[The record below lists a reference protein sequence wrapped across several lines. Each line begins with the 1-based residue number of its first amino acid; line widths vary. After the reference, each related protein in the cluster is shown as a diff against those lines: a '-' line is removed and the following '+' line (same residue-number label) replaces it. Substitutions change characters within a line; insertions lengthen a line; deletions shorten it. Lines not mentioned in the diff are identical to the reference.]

1 MNKAASDRN
10 VSERRL
16 ERMMEL
22 VVMLRAKRVPMSAD
36 EIHKQMRRQIKDC
49 YPEDIANF
57 RRVFERD
64 KEDLR
69 KMGVPIKVGTVP
81 ATDPPQQGYIIR
93 DQDYYLCDLT
103 PQEYAA
109 LCVARGM
116 VSLEGSSGEDAIL
129 RRLGGEGGPDSRP
142 ESRSVSGAAKGSG
155 SWSASLQSPAPLLT
169 LFRAVAEHRTVK
181 FEYDAGAGSTSRKV
195 LAGRLDYVRGE
206 WYLTGFD
213 YLRDAERTFNLR
225 FIGDD
230 LEVLEA
236 GARSGGGAKASGSA
250 ADPVAD
256 LAVDPA
262 VDPAALGIR
271 SKPWEVPREE
281 PVTAK
286 LLVESPL
293 VGWAVRQLGEEAV
306 AERRADGG
314 AVFEARVGDP
324 EEFFRFVGF
333 FLEDAEILEPAG
345 LRQRFAKRLEALAQG

>member
-1 MNKAASDRN
+1 MSSESRT

-22 VVMLRAKRVPMSAD
+22 VVLLRAKRVPMSAD
-36 EIHKQMRRQIKDC
+36 EIHKQMRRQIRDC
-49 YPEDIANF
+49 YPEDLANF
-57 RRVFERD
+57 RRLFERD

-129 RRLGGEGGPDSRP
+129 RRFGGEGG
-142 ESRSVSGAAKGSG
+142 AG
-155 SWSASLQSPAPLLT
+155 SWSASLQSPPLLLT
-169 LFRAVAEHRTVK
+169 LFRAVAEHQTVK

-195 LAGRLDYVRGE
+195 VAGRLDYVRGE

-225 FIGDD
+225 FIGDG
-230 LEVLEA
+230 LKVLEA
-236 GARSGGGAKASGSA
+236 DVRGRGETEPSSRLARTAVGSSVTSV
-250 ADPVAD
+250 ADPS
-256 LAVDPA
+256 
-262 VDPAALGIR
+262 ALGIR

-281 PVTAK
+281 PLTAK
-286 LLVESPL
+286 LLVEAPL
-293 VGWAVRQLGEEAV
+293 VGWATRQLGEEAV
-306 AERRADGG
+306 AERQAGGG
-314 AVFEARVGDP
+314 AVFKIRVGDP

-333 FLEDAEILEPAG
+333 FLDDAEILEPAS
-345 LRQRFAKRLEALAQG
+345 LRQRFMKRLAVLAEG

>member
-1 MNKAASDRN
+1 MNKVASDRN

-22 VVMLRAKRVPMSAD
+22 VVLLRAKRVPMSAD
-36 EIHKQMRRQIKDC
+36 EIHKQMRRQIRDC

-81 ATDPPQQGYIIR
+81 ATDPPLQGYIIR

-129 RRLGGEGGPDSRP
+129 RRFGGEGEQDSL
-142 ESRSVSGAAKGSG
+142 SASLSA

-169 LFRAVAEHRTVK
+169 LFRAVAEQRTVK
-181 FEYDAGAGSTSRKV
+181 FGYDAGAGSTSRRV
-195 LAGRLDYVRGE
+195 AAGRLDYVRGE

-236 GARSGGGAKASGSA
+236 GARGRGGAEASARAGDPSAALA
-250 ADPVAD
+250 ADPSAD
-256 LAVDPA
+256 PTS
-262 VDPAALGIR
+262 LGIR

-286 LLVESPL
+286 LLVEAPL
-293 VGWAVRQLGEEAV
+293 VGWALRQLGEEAV
-306 AERRADGG
+306 ADRQADG
-314 AVFEARVGDP
+314 ATVFEARVGDP

-333 FLEDAEILEPAG
+333 FLEDAEILKPAS
-345 LRQRFAKRLEALAQG
+345 LRQRFVKRLEALAQS

>member
-22 VVMLRAKRVPMSAD
+22 VVVLRAKRVPMSAD
-36 EIHKQMRRQIKDC
+36 EIHKQMRRQIRDC

-69 KMGVPIKVGTVP
+69 KMGVPIIVGTVP

-103 PQEYAA
+103 QQEYAA

-129 RRLGGEGGPDSRP
+129 RRFGGEGGPDSEAPR
-142 ESRSVSGAAKGSG
+142 GSA
-155 SWSASLQSPAPLLT
+155 SWSASLQSPAPLLA

-225 FIGDD
+225 FIADD

-236 GARSGGGAKASGSA
+236 GTRGGGRPEAAGSA
-250 ADPVAD
+250 ADPA
-256 LAVDPA
+256 A
-262 VDPAALGIR
+262 DPAALGIR

-314 AVFEARVGDP
+314 AIFEARVGDP

-333 FLEDAEILEPAG
+333 FLEDAEILEPAS

>member
-1 MNKAASDRN
+1 MNKAAPDRN

-36 EIHKQMRRQIKDC
+36 EIHKQMRRQIRDC

-129 RRLGGEGGPDSRP
+129 RRFGGEGGPDSGAG
-142 ESRSVSGAAKGSG
+142 SRTISGSA

-169 LFRAVAEHRTVK
+169 LFRAVAEQQTVK
-181 FEYDAGAGSTSRKV
+181 FGYDAGAGSTSRKV
-195 LAGRLDYVRGE
+195 AAGRLDYVRGE

-236 GARSGGGAKASGSA
+236 GARGRGGAEAAGSA
-250 ADPVAD
+250 ADPAG
-256 LAVDPA
+256 DPA
-262 VDPAALGIR
+262 GDPAALGIR

-286 LLVESPL
+286 LLVEAPL

-324 EEFFRFVGF
+324 EVFFRFVGF

-345 LRQRFAKRLEALAQG
+345 LRQRFVKRLEALAQG

>member
-36 EIHKQMRRQIKDC
+36 EIHKQMRRQIRDC

-69 KMGVPIKVGTVP
+69 KMGVPIIVGTVP

-129 RRLGGEGGPDSRP
+129 RRFGGEGGADSEAPR
-142 ESRSVSGAAKGSG
+142 GSA
-155 SWSASLQSPAPLLT
+155 SWSASLQSPAPLLA

-236 GARSGGGAKASGSA
+236 GARGRGGAEASARAGDLSAALA
-250 ADPVAD
+250 ADPSAD
-256 LAVDPA
+256 PTS
-262 VDPAALGIR
+262 LGIR

-286 LLVESPL
+286 LLVEAPL
-293 VGWAVRQLGEEAV
+293 VGWALRQLGEEAV
-306 AERRADGG
+306 ADRQADG
-314 AVFEARVGDP
+314 ATVFEARVGDP

-333 FLEDAEILEPAG
+333 FLEDAEILKPAS
-345 LRQRFAKRLEALAQG
+345 LRQRFVKRLEALAQS

>member
-1 MNKAASDRN
+1 MKRKTTGRTD
-10 VSERRL
+10 SERRL

-22 VVMLRAKRVPMSAD
+22 VVLLRAKRVPMSAD
-36 EIHKQMRRQIKDC
+36 EIHKQMRRQIRDC
-49 YPEDIANF
+49 YPEDLNNF

-81 ATDPPQQGYIIR
+81 AADPPQQGYIIR

-116 VSLEGSSGEDAIL
+116 VSLEGSSGEDPIL
-129 RRLGGEGGPDSRP
+129 RRFGGEG
-142 ESRSVSGAAKGSG
+142 GSG
-155 SWSASLQSPAPLLT
+155 SWSASLQSPPPLLA
-169 LFRAVAEHRTVK
+169 LFQAAAERRTVK
-181 FEYDAGAGSTSRKV
+181 FGYDAGAGRTSRKV
-195 LAGRLDYVRGE
+195 AAGRLDYVRGE

-213 YLRDAERTFNLR
+213 YLREAERTFNLR

-230 LEVLEA
+230 LEVLKAGTSGKGSAEA
-236 GARSGGGAKASGSA
+236 SDRIAGSA
-250 ADPVAD
+250 A
-256 LAVDPA
+256 
-262 VDPAALGIR
+262 DPAALGIR

-286 LLVESPL
+286 LLVEAPL
-293 VGWAVRQLGEEAV
+293 AGWAARRLGEEAV

-333 FLEDAEILEPAG
+333 FLDDAEILEPAS
-345 LRQRFAKRLEALAQG
+345 LRKRFVKRLTALAEPCSV

>member
-1 MNKAASDRN
+1 MSSESRT

-22 VVMLRAKRVPMSAD
+22 VVLLRAKRVPMSAD
-36 EIHKQMRRQIKDC
+36 EIHKQMRRQIRDC
-49 YPEDIANF
+49 YPEDLANF
-57 RRVFERD
+57 RRLFERD

-93 DQDYYLCDLT
+93 DQDYYLCDLS

-129 RRLGGEGGPDSRP
+129 RRFGGE
-142 ESRSVSGAAKGSG
+142 SGAG
-155 SWSASLQSPAPLLT
+155 SWSASLQSPPLLLT
-169 LFRAVAEHRTVK
+169 LFRAVAEHQAVK

-195 LAGRLDYVRGE
+195 VAGRLDYVRGE

-230 LEVLEA
+230 LKVLEA
-236 GARSGGGAKASGSA
+236 DAGGAAGGSGRLDGSA
-250 ADPVAD
+250 VGSSASSVADPS
-256 LAVDPA
+256 
-262 VDPAALGIR
+262 ALGIR

-286 LLVESPL
+286 LLVEAPL
-293 VGWAVRQLGEEAV
+293 VGWAARQLGEEAV
-306 AERRADGG
+306 AEQQDGG
-314 AVFEARVGDP
+314 AAVFKIRVGDP

-333 FLEDAEILEPAG
+333 FLDDAEILEPAS
-345 LRQRFAKRLEALAQG
+345 LRQRFVKRLASLAEG

>member
-36 EIHKQMRRQIKDC
+36 EIHKQMRRQIRDC
-49 YPEDIANF
+49 YPEDISNF

-129 RRLGGEGGPDSRP
+129 RRFGGEGGP
-142 ESRSVSGAAKGSG
+142 ESRSESLSISGSA

-181 FEYDAGAGSTSRKV
+181 FGYDAGAGSTSRKV
-195 LAGRLDYVRGE
+195 AAGRLDYVRGE

-236 GARSGGGAKASGSA
+236 GGRGRGRPEA
-250 ADPVAD
+250 AD
-256 LAVDPA
+256 LAA
-262 VDPAALGIR
+262 AGLAADPAALGIR

-314 AVFEARVGDP
+314 AIFEARVGDP

-333 FLEDAEILEPAG
+333 FLEDAEILEPAS

>member
-1 MNKAASDRN
+1 MNKAAPDRN

-36 EIHKQMRRQIKDC
+36 EIHKQMRRQIRDC

-103 PQEYAA
+103 QQEYAA

-129 RRLGGEGGPDSRP
+129 RRFGGEGGPDS
-142 ESRSVSGAAKGSG
+142 GAG
-155 SWSASLQSPAPLLT
+155 SWSASLQSPPPLLT
-169 LFRAVAEHRTVK
+169 LFRAVAEHRTVE
-181 FEYDAGAGSTSRKV
+181 FGYDAGAGSTSRKV
-195 LAGRLDYVRGE
+195 AAGRLDYVRGE

-213 YLRDAERTFNLR
+213 YFRDAERTFNLR
-225 FIGDD
+225 FIGND

-236 GARSGGGAKASGSA
+236 GARGGGGAETAGS
-250 ADPVAD
+250 
-256 LAVDPA
+256 AVDPA
-262 VDPAALGIR
+262 GDPAGDPSALGIR

-286 LLVESPL
+286 LLVEAPL

-306 AERRADGG
+306 EERRVDGG

-324 EEFFRFVGF
+324 EVFFRFVGF

>member
-1 MNKAASDRN
+1 MSSESRT

-22 VVMLRAKRVPMSAD
+22 VVLLRAKRVPMSAD
-36 EIHKQMRRQIKDC
+36 EIHKQMRRQIRDC
-49 YPEDIANF
+49 YPEDLANF
-57 RRVFERD
+57 RRLFERD

-103 PQEYAA
+103 QQEYAA

-129 RRLGGEGGPDSRP
+129 RRFGGEG
-142 ESRSVSGAAKGSG
+142 AAG
-155 SWSASLQSPAPLLT
+155 SWSASLQSPPMLLT
-169 LFRAVAEHRTVK
+169 LFRAVAEHQAVK

-195 LAGRLDYVRGE
+195 VAGRLDYVRGE

-225 FIGDD
+225 FIKDD
-230 LEVLEA
+230 LKVLEA
-236 GARSGGGAKASGSA
+236 DVRGRGETEPSGRLARTAVGSSA
-250 ADPVAD
+250 ASVAD
-256 LAVDPA
+256 PS
-262 VDPAALGIR
+262 ALGIR

-286 LLVESPL
+286 LLVEAPL
-293 VGWAVRQLGEEAV
+293 VGWATRQLGEEAV
-306 AERRADGG
+306 AEQQDGG
-314 AVFEARVGDP
+314 AAVFKIRVGDP
-324 EEFFRFVGF
+324 EEFFRFVSF
-333 FLEDAEILEPAG
+333 FLDDAEILEPAS
-345 LRQRFAKRLEALAQG
+345 LRQRFVKRLAGLAEG

>member
-36 EIHKQMRRQIKDC
+36 EIHKQMRRQIRDC

-103 PQEYAA
+103 QQEYAA

-129 RRLGGEGGPDSRP
+129 RRFGGEGGADSWSDS
-142 ESRSVSGAAKGSG
+142 EAARGSA

-181 FEYDAGAGSTSRKV
+181 FEYDAGAGSNSRKV
-195 LAGRLDYVRGE
+195 AAGRLDYVRGE

-236 GARSGGGAKASGSA
+236 GVRGRGRPEAG
-250 ADPVAD
+250 
-256 LAVDPA
+256 DPA
-262 VDPAALGIR
+262 TGLAGDPAALGIR

-293 VGWAVRQLGEEAV
+293 VGWAVRQLSEEAV

-314 AVFEARVGDP
+314 AIFEARVGDP

-333 FLEDAEILEPAG
+333 FLEDAEILEPAS
-345 LRQRFAKRLEALAQG
+345 LRQRFVKRLEALAQG

>member
-22 VVMLRAKRVPMSAD
+22 VVVLRAKRVPMSAD
-36 EIHKQMRRQIKDC
+36 EIHKQMRRQIRDC

-69 KMGVPIKVGTVP
+69 KMGVPIIVGTVP

-103 PQEYAA
+103 QQEYAA

-116 VSLEGSSGEDAIL
+116 VSLEGSSDEDAIL
-129 RRLGGEGGPDSRP
+129 RRFGGEGGADSGPDSEAPR
-142 ESRSVSGAAKGSG
+142 GSA
-155 SWSASLQSPAPLLT
+155 SWSASLQSPAPLLA

-236 GARSGGGAKASGSA
+236 GDRGGGGAEASGSA
-250 ADPVAD
+250 ADPAGDFAADLVAD
-256 LAVDPA
+256 PS
-262 VDPAALGIR
+262 ALGIR

-281 PVTAK
+281 PVTTK
-286 LLVESPL
+286 LLVEAPL

-333 FLEDAEILEPAG
+333 FLEDAEILEPAS

>member
-22 VVMLRAKRVPMSAD
+22 VVVLRAKRVPMSAD
-36 EIHKQMRRQIKDC
+36 EIHKQMRRQIRDC

-69 KMGVPIKVGTVP
+69 TMGVPIIVGTVP
-81 ATDPPQQGYIIR
+81 ATEPPQQGYIIR

-103 PQEYAA
+103 QQEYAA

-129 RRLGGEGGPDSRP
+129 RRFGGEGGPDSEAPR
-142 ESRSVSGAAKGSG
+142 GSA
-155 SWSASLQSPAPLLT
+155 SWSASLQSPAPLLA

-181 FEYDAGAGSTSRKV
+181 FEYDAGAGSNSRKV

-236 GARSGGGAKASGSA
+236 GARGGGGAEASGSA
-250 ADPVAD
+250 ADPAAD
-256 LAVDPA
+256 LAA
-262 VDPAALGIR
+262 DPAALGIR

-333 FLEDAEILEPAG
+333 FLEDAEILEPAS

>member
-1 MNKAASDRN
+1 MNKAASDRAVSESRT

-22 VVMLRAKRVPMSAD
+22 VVLLRAKRVPMSAD
-36 EIHKQMRRQIKDC
+36 EIHKQMRRQIRDC
-49 YPEDIANF
+49 YPESLANF
-57 RRVFERD
+57 RRLFERD

-116 VSLEGSSGEDAIL
+116 VSLEGSSDEDAIL
-129 RRLGGEGGPDSRP
+129 RRFGGEGG
-142 ESRSVSGAAKGSG
+142 AG
-155 SWSASLQSPAPLLT
+155 SWSASLQSPPTLLT
-169 LFRAVAEHRTVK
+169 LFQAAAEHRTVK
-181 FEYDAGAGSTSRKV
+181 FGYDAGAGRTSREV
-195 LAGRLDYVRGE
+195 VAGRLDYVRGE

-213 YLRDAERTFNLR
+213 YLREAERTFNLR
-225 FIGDD
+225 FIGDN

-236 GARSGGGAKASGSA
+236 RRGGAARSASRDSGSTA
-250 ADPVAD
+250 ADPAS
-256 LAVDPA
+256 
-262 VDPAALGIR
+262 LGIR

-281 PVTAK
+281 PVKAR
-286 LLVESPL
+286 LLVEAPL
-293 VGWAVRQLGEEAV
+293 VGWAARQLGEEAV
-306 AERRADGG
+306 ADRQADGG

-333 FLEDAEILEPAG
+333 FLEDAEILEPAS
-345 LRQRFAKRLEALAQG
+345 LRQRFVKRLEALAEPCSV

>member
-22 VVMLRAKRVPMSAD
+22 VVVLRAKRVPMSAD
-36 EIHKQMRRQIKDC
+36 EIHKQMRRQIRDC

-69 KMGVPIKVGTVP
+69 KMGVPIIVGTVP

-103 PQEYAA
+103 QQEYAA

-129 RRLGGEGGPDSRP
+129 RRFGGEGGPDSEAPR
-142 ESRSVSGAAKGSG
+142 GSA
-155 SWSASLQSPAPLLT
+155 SWSASLQSPAPLLA

-236 GARSGGGAKASGSA
+236 GARGGGRPEAAGSA
-250 ADPVAD
+250 ADPA
-256 LAVDPA
+256 A
-262 VDPAALGIR
+262 DPAALGIR

-314 AVFEARVGDP
+314 AIFEARVGDP

-333 FLEDAEILEPAG
+333 FLEDAEILEPAS

>member
-22 VVMLRAKRVPMSAD
+22 VVVLRAKRVPMSAD
-36 EIHKQMRRQIKDC
+36 EIHKQMRRQIRDC

-103 PQEYAA
+103 QQEYAA

-129 RRLGGEGGPDSRP
+129 RRFGGEGGPDSEAPR
-142 ESRSVSGAAKGSG
+142 VSA
-155 SWSASLQSPAPLLT
+155 SWSASLQSPAPLLA

-225 FIGDD
+225 FIADD

-236 GARSGGGAKASGSA
+236 GARGRGRPEAAGSA
-250 ADPVAD
+250 ADPAG
-256 LAVDPA
+256 
-262 VDPAALGIR
+262 DPAALGIR

-306 AERRADGG
+306 AERWADGG

-345 LRQRFAKRLEALAQG
+345 LRQRFVKRLEALAQS

>member
-1 MNKAASDRN
+1 MNKAAPDRN

-36 EIHKQMRRQIKDC
+36 EIHKQMRRQIRDC

-129 RRLGGEGGPDSRP
+129 RRFGGEGGPDS
-142 ESRSVSGAAKGSG
+142 GAG

-195 LAGRLDYVRGE
+195 AAGRLDYVRGE

-213 YLRDAERTFNLR
+213 YFRDAERTFNLR

-236 GARSGGGAKASGSA
+236 GARGRGGAEASGSA
-250 ADPVAD
+250 
-256 LAVDPA
+256 VDPA
-262 VDPAALGIR
+262 GDAAADPAALGIR

-286 LLVESPL
+286 LLVEAPL

-306 AERRADGG
+306 EERRADGG

-324 EEFFRFVGF
+324 EVFFRFVGF
-333 FLEDAEILEPAG
+333 FLEDAEILEPAD
-345 LRQRFAKRLEALAQG
+345 LRQRFVKRLEALAQG

>member
-1 MNKAASDRN
+1 MSSESRT

-22 VVMLRAKRVPMSAD
+22 VVLLRAKRVPMSAD
-36 EIHKQMRRQIKDC
+36 EIHKQMRRQIRDC
-49 YPEDIANF
+49 YPEDLMNF
-57 RRVFERD
+57 RRLFERD

-129 RRLGGEGGPDSRP
+129 RRFGGE
-142 ESRSVSGAAKGSG
+142 SGAG
-155 SWSASLQSPAPLLT
+155 SWSASLQSPPVLLT
-169 LFRAVAEHRTVK
+169 LFQAVAEHQAVK
-181 FEYDAGAGSTSRKV
+181 FEYDAGAGSTLRKV
-195 LAGRLDYVRGE
+195 VAGRLDYVRGE

-230 LEVLEA
+230 LKVLEA
-236 GARSGGGAKASGSA
+236 GAGGGGAAEASGRLAGSA
-250 ADPVAD
+250 VGSSASSVA
-256 LAVDPA
+256 
-262 VDPAALGIR
+262 DPAALGIR

-286 LLVESPL
+286 LLVEAPL
-293 VGWAVRQLGEEAV
+293 AGWAARQLGEEAV
-306 AERRADGG
+306 AERRDGGG
-314 AVFEARVGDP
+314 AVFKIRVGDP

-333 FLEDAEILEPAG
+333 FLDDAEILEPAS
-345 LRQRFAKRLEALAQG
+345 LRQRFVKRLTPLAEG